1 MPARPQPL
9 TLLVLATSGVV
20 AGLAGWESALVTLA
34 CIAATGLLAPRRLGI
49 RAVALAGGAF
59 TVLMVLPF
67 APRAVANVSLRGV
80 AVSLALVCPAST
92 MSWSAAIAEIQ
103 GLGLPRAA
111 VAFLALLAR
120 HVELLFQDA
129 RTVVA
134 VLKVRGAFDSW
145 ANLTRGVTVLL
156 SRLMA
161 LAWLRADRVAD
172 SMALRGFDGR
182 LPPNSSWRPNVG
194 EVRQYVLAL
203 VMMASATWELAR

>member
-1 MPARPQPL
+1 MRARPQPL

-59 TVLMVLPF
+59 TVLIVLPF
-67 APRAVANVSLRGV
+67 APRAVANVSIRGV
-80 AVSLALVCPAST
+80 AVSLALVCPASA

-103 GLGLPRAA
+103 RFGLPRAA

-120 HVELLFQDA
+120 HIELLLEDA
-129 RTVVA
+129 RAVVA
-134 VLKVRGAFDSW
+134 VLKVRGAFDHR
-145 ANLTRGVTVLL
+145 ANLTRGVVVLL

-161 LAWLRADRVAD
+161 LAWLRADRLAD
-172 SMALRGFDGR
+172 SMAVRGFDGR
-182 LPPNSSWRPNVG
+182 LPPNSPWRPQVG
-194 EVRQYVLAL
+194 EARPYVLAL

>member
-1 MPARPQPL
+1 MSAQPQPL
-9 TLLVLATSGVV
+9 TLLALAAAGVV

-34 CIAATGLLAPRRLGI
+34 CVAATGLLAPRRLGV

-67 APRAVANVSLRGV
+67 APRAVADVSLRGV
-80 AVSLALVCPAST
+80 AVSLALVCPASA

-182 LPPNSSWRPNVG
+182 LPPNSPWRPNVG
-194 EVRQYVLAL
+194 EARQYALAL